1 MSLSLRLIL
10 LILGVVLSMLLA
22 GAFLALDHARKT
34 VANETESSARLTL
47 QLLSAAIISGQAD
60 NPSSAQQ
67 ILIRHLQ
74 ELNKTRHLNIALLRH
89 DGLVIQPASQ
99 SREGR
104 QNAAPRWFSHLISP
118 APSEYRRRFTNP
130 GAPPTEI
137 LIVPNPDDEITE
149 VWTETGAILGLIL
162 LFTALSLILI
172 TWVIRRSLKPLKE
185 ISAGLTV
192 IQDGD
197 YQTRLP
203 QFKLPELDSL
213 STRFNHMAK
222 VLEEQQQENRRL
234 SKRALEIQ
242 EQERRHLARELHD
255 ELGQSISAIKA
266 VAVSL
271 EQKQE
276 QEAGKNTSA
285 KAIIQ
290 ISDHIYGVVRD
301 MMNQLRP
308 VVLDELGLV
317 TALERLVDNW
327 NTHHEDTFCALSL
340 DPSLTDLSEEINIQ
354 LYRIV
359 QEALTNVAKHAGASE
374 VKVNL
379 KRAATD
385 KLKLTINDNGKGFAA
400 STKQTGM
407 GLPGMRE
414 RVHSIDG
421 KMSLESQPEHGV
433 KIAITI

>member
-1 MSLSLRLIL
+1 
-10 LILGVVLSMLLA
+10 
-22 GAFLALDHARKT
+22 
-34 VANETESSARLTL
+34 
-47 QLLSAAIISGQAD
+47 
-60 NPSSAQQ
+60 
-67 ILIRHLQ
+67 
-74 ELNKTRHLNIALLRH
+74 
-89 DGLVIQPASQ
+89 
-99 SREGR
+99 
-104 QNAAPRWFSHLISP
+104 
-118 APSEYRRRFTNP
+118 
-130 GAPPTEI
+130 
-137 LIVPNPDDEITE
+137 
-149 VWTETGAILGLIL
+149 LIL

-185 ISAGLTV
+185 ISAELTV

>member
-1 MSLSLRLIL
+1 MSLSLRLIV

-22 GAFLALDHARKT
+22 GALLAIDHARKT

-60 NPSSAQQ
+60 TPGSAQQ

-74 ELNKTRHLNIALLRH
+74 ELNKTRHLNIALLSH
-89 DGLVIQPASQ
+89 EGVVIQPANQ
-99 SREGR
+99 SLENR
-104 QNAAPRWFSHLISP
+104 QKTVPRWFTQLISP
-118 APSEYRRRFTNP
+118 APSEYRRRFANP
-130 GAPPTEI
+130 GTAPTEI
-137 LIVPNPDDEITE
+137 VIVPNPDDEITE
-149 VWTETGAILGLIL
+149 VWAETGAILGLIL

-172 TWVIRRSLKPLKE
+172 TWVIHRSLKPLKE

-192 IQDGD
+192 IQTGD

-203 QFKLPELDSL
+203 KFKLPELDSL
-213 STRFNHMAK
+213 STRFNHMAE
-222 VLEEQQQENRRL
+222 VLEGQQQENRRL

-271 EQKQE
+271 EQKHE
-276 QEAGKNTSA
+276 KGKNASA
-285 KAIIQ
+285 KAIVE

-327 NTHHEDTFCALSL
+327 NTHHEDTFCALSI
-340 DPSLTDLSEEINIQ
+340 DPSLNDLSEEINIQ

-359 QEALTNVAKHAGASE
+359 QEALTNVAKHAGASK
-374 VKVNL
+374 VKVDL
-379 KRAATD
+379 KRTTTNE
-385 KLKLTINDNGKGFAA
+385 LKLTINDNGKGFAA
-400 STKQTGM
+400 STKHTGM
-407 GLPGMRE
+407 GLPGMHE
-414 RVHSIDG
+414 RVHSING
-421 KMSLESQPEHGV
+421 KMSLESQPGHGV